1 MQLYK
6 GQPLATAKKELS
18 EFLRTT
24 FSEVNREYIQPS
36 KLRAFGVLKNNSSTI
51 NIFFQDAKSVVKSS
65 EVLIPPNRFF
75 VTESMSI
82 AIALVPMVNGVP
94 QYGDRKVVTYPYPNI
109 FRKASVVL
117 PSSQTVFNDEVLR
130 SIRCFYNGKLSLKV
144 ENFDYLE
151 NTPLSQF
158 MVDPNNR
165 PDVVNEGHHQVDL
178 HTTIIM
184 SGSKEQ
190 KLIIEIPSDG
200 DYSNI
205 AMLNPETQLMVE
217 VEMDGFVIICKN
229 DVDKQYVSNIAEGK
243 S

>member
-6 GQPLATAKKELS
+6 GQPLETAKKELS
-18 EFLRTT
+18 EFLRGQ
-24 FSEVNREYIQPS
+24 FSELNREYIQPS

-51 NIFFQDAKSVVKSS
+51 NIYFQDAKSVVKSA
-65 EVLIPPNRFF
+65 EVLIAPNRFF

-82 AIALVPMVNGVP
+82 GIALIPIVNGAP
-94 QYGDRKVVTYPYPNI
+94 QYGDRKVVTYPYQGV
-109 FRKASVVL
+109 FVKSSGFL
-117 PSSQTVFNDEVLR
+117 PSSQVIVNDEVLK

-151 NTPLSQF
+151 NTPINQF

-165 PDVVNEGHHQVDL
+165 PDIVNEGHHQVDL
-178 HTTIIM
+178 HTTLIM

-190 KLIIEIPSDG
+190 KLILEIPSDG

-205 AMLNPETQLMVE
+205 AMLNPETLLMVE

-229 DVDKQYVSNIAEGK
+229 DADKQYVSNIAEGK